1 MRTPLRLHLAQRGE
15 QRGEQRR
22 DLVAAAVSPT
32 GVVRSPSRTR
42 SPTEREVAI
51 RHRRARVTWV
61 ANTTSATIV
70 PITAGSSP
78 ARVDWMPDPMASM
91 SCPKRSCQDVTVS
104 AMAASSALRAGI
116 VRSTGNAN
124 ARCMS
129 PPRTASGFSPAV
141 FRNVA
146 IAGGTCSNRLRSSG
160 TCRLRSQSA
169 SSVSV
174 ATSFTAMSHR
184 RGGAHLRRA
193 RTHRAAQPPRHPRH
207 VPLDLGHHRR
217 VRGADRLGPVRGP
230 DHGSRQVAAGL
241 GGSDRAARVP
251 RPDRV
256 RPGGAGRPVQQKHRR
271 GAFRADSGRRPLPMN
286 GRSGAPP
293 RDPIDP
299 EIPSWCSDWRS
310 SPIWTWVAPLFDGS
324 HQAGVPIIGVDT

>member
-1 MRTPLRLHLAQRGE
+1 M
-15 QRGEQRR
+15 
-22 DLVAAAVSPT
+22 SPT

-51 RHRRARVTWV
+51 RHRRARVAWV

-78 ARVDWMPDPMASM
+78 ARVEWMPDPMASM

-129 PPRTASGFSPAV
+129 PPPTASGFSPAV

-160 TCRLRSQSA
+160 TCRLR
-169 SSVSV
+169 
-174 ATSFTAMSHR
+174 
-184 RGGAHLRRA
+184 
-193 RTHRAAQPPRHPRH
+193 
-207 VPLDLGHHRR
+207 
-217 VRGADRLGPVRGP
+217 
-230 DHGSRQVAAGL
+230 
-241 GGSDRAARVP
+241 
-251 RPDRV
+251 
-256 RPGGAGRPVQQKHRR
+256 
-271 GAFRADSGRRPLPMN
+271 
-286 GRSGAPP
+286 
-293 RDPIDP
+293 
-299 EIPSWCSDWRS
+299 
-310 SPIWTWVAPLFDGS
+310 
-324 HQAGVPIIGVDT
+324 